1 MGREVALMEE
11 SGEPAESSYPETG
24 KLMVVEREILNVL
37 LVENNEDGYILVR
50 NLLDEAP
57 RSRFNLD
64 WARDYEIAIHEFDL
78 KRHDA
83 YLVDYNLKGRSGLDI
98 LQEAIARGCR
108 APLVLLTGRPDP
120 DIDIAAVRAGA
131 SDYLIKS
138 EITPHL
144 LERSIRY
151 AIERKRAE
159 ETLRDS
165 QHQLRHLSAELLHIQ
180 EEERK
185 LIASELHGNLGQLLV
200 AVKLG
205 VENTLAHLK
214 RGRIS
219 SQKLEP
225 LVPVLQHA
233 IEEVRLLYTKLRPII
248 LDDLGIVA
256 TLNWYAREFSG
267 LHPEVDVATLID
279 VDEAEIPDELK
290 VVIYRLVQDALEITI
305 NGGAR
310 KAVSLSLQRDEESI
324 SLLITAK
331 PHDAKPTH
339 LSGGQHSQRALN
351 LAAMRERTILSGGRF
366 SEDSDHKGTWTT
378 QMVWP
383 AK

>member
-1 MGREVALMEE
+1 MEVE
-11 SGEPAESSYPETG
+11 PETL
-24 KLMVVEREILNVL
+24 KVL

-50 NLLDEAP
+50 NMLHEAP

-64 WARDYEIAIHEFDL
+64 WARDYEMAIQEFDL

-83 YLVDYNLKGRSGLDI
+83 YLVDYDLKGRNGLDI
-98 LQEAIARGCR
+98 LREAIERGCR
-108 APLVLLTGRPDP
+108 APLVLLTGRQEP

-138 EITPHL
+138 EITPCL

-165 QHQLRHLSAELLHIQ
+165 QHQLRHLSAELLHVQ

-214 RGRIS
+214 KGRIS

-233 IEEVRLLYTKLRPII
+233 IEEVRLLYTKLRPVI

-256 TLNWYAREFSG
+256 TLSWYCREFSK
-267 LHPEVDVATLID
+267 LHPEVDIVASFE
-279 VDEAEIPDELK
+279 VDEEEIPDELK
-290 VVIYRLVQDALEITI
+290 VIIYRLVQDALEITI

-310 KAVSLSLQRDEESI
+310 KKVNLALLRTSKFL
-324 SLLITAK
+324 SLLISTEALDGN
-331 PHDAKPTH
+331 PNH
-339 LSGGQHSQRALN
+339 LSGAQCSQRSLN
-351 LAAMRERTILSGGRF
+351 LAAMRERTILSGGEF
-366 SEDSDHKGTWTT
+366 SDEASDCQGVRATR
-378 QMVWP
+378 MVWP
-383 AK
+383 ME

>member
-1 MGREVALMEE
+1 MGRSMDVE
-11 SGEPAESSYPETG
+11 PETL
-24 KLMVVEREILNVL
+24 KVL

-64 WARDYEIAIHEFDL
+64 WARDYEMAIQELDL
-78 KRHDA
+78 QRHDA
-83 YLVDYNLKGRSGLDI
+83 YLVDYDLKGRNGLDI
-98 LQEAIARGCR
+98 LREAIERGCR
-108 APLVLLTGRPDP
+108 APLVLLTGKSEP

-131 SDYLIKS
+131 SDYLVKS

-159 ETLRDS
+159 ETLKDS
-165 QHQLRHLSAELLHIQ
+165 QHQLRHLSAELLHVQ

-205 VENTLAHLK
+205 VENSLAHLK
-214 RGRIS
+214 KGRIS

-233 IEEVRLLYTKLRPII
+233 IEEVRLLYTRLRPII
-248 LDDLGIVA
+248 LDDLGILA
-256 TLNWYAREFSG
+256 TLNWYCREFSK
-267 LHPEVDVATLID
+267 LHPEVDITTVFD

-290 VVIYRLVQDALEITI
+290 VIIYRLVQDALEITI
-305 NGGAR
+305 NGGTR
-310 KAVSLSLQRDEESI
+310 KKVSVMLQREGQSLSLLFR
-324 SLLITAK
+324 AK
-331 PHDAKPTH
+331 PVDGKPMH
-339 LSGGQHSQRALN
+339 LSAGQCSQRSLN
-351 LAAMRERTILSGGRF
+351 LAAMRERTILSGGDF
-366 SEDSDHKGTWTT
+366 SDEPSDHEGVRTT
-378 QMVWP
+378 RMVWP
-383 AK
+383 ME